1 MTPEEEVEFSQF
13 VLARRGRIRRTAYLL
28 SGDWDRADDLTQI
41 AFVKV
46 HGAWEKIADPS
57 ARSAYLRT
65 CLIRANIDES
75 RRPWRREKPTEEL
88 PDSVDRFDLAEAA
101 VNREEMRDALR
112 QVPTG
117 QRTTLVLRFYEG
129 LSVREVAQL
138 MTCSEG
144 TVKSQTV
151 KGLSALRR
159 ALAAVSNHDEIGG
172 AS

>member
-1 MTPEEEVEFSQF
+1 M
-13 VLARRGRIRRTAYLL
+13 
-28 SGDWDRADDLTQI
+28 
-41 AFVKV
+41 
-46 HGAWEKIADPS
+46 
-57 ARSAYLRT
+57 
-65 CLIRANIDES
+65 
-75 RRPWRREKPTEEL
+75 
-88 PDSVDRFDLAEAA
+88 PDSVDQFDLAEAA

-159 ALAAVSNHDEIGG
+159 ALAAVANHDQIGG